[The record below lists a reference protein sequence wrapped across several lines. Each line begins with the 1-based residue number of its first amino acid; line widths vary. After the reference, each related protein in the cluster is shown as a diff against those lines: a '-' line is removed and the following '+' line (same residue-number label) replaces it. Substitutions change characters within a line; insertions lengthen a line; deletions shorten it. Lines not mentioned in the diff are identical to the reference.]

1 MRSVYD
7 STQVRAAEARLKEL
21 TAPGELMQR
30 AAYGLANEC
39 LSELHSRRGGVYG
52 ARAVLLVGPGG
63 NGGDALYS
71 GVSLL
76 RRGMAVRALLIA
88 DGSYPGARD
97 AFVRAGGVVG
107 STGDRD
113 AADTVAR
120 ADLVIDG
127 IAGLGSSRSV
137 ELPDGVAEAIAI
149 ADALVCAVDLPS
161 GVGGDTG
168 EVYDGAIH
176 ADMTVTFGAWK
187 PAQVLV
193 PARRLCGDV
202 RFVDIGLG
210 SHLTE
215 PVIDV
220 LDFADIAGVWPGPSY
235 DSHKYSTGVVGVV
248 AGSARYPGAA
258 VMCVGGAIR
267 SKPGMV
273 RYVGASDAIERVV
286 AAWPAA
292 VGATSIEEA
301 GRTNAWVIGPGMGT
315 DDAARSV
322 VDQSLGLTVPV
333 IYDADALTILADDV
347 DRLRERQ
354 GPTVLTPHGGEFTRL
369 FGEVGIDPVQSV
381 KTAARRTG
389 CVVLLKGPS
398 TIVAAPG
405 GRVLVNETGS
415 SKLATA
421 GTGDVLSGIIGA
433 ALAAGLPAE
442 IAAAAGAYVH
452 GALADQHDG
461 PLIAPDLLDELP
473 TFMARIYA

>member
-7 STQVRAAEARLKEL
+7 STQVRAAEARLKEF

-39 LSELHSRRGGVYG
+39 LNELHSRRGGVYG
-52 ARAVLLVGPGG
+52 ARAALLVGPGG

-71 GVSLL
+71 GVWLL
-76 RRGMAVRALLIA
+76 RRGIAVHALLV
-88 DGSYPGARD
+88 GVKSYPGARE
-97 AFVRAGGVVG
+97 AFVRAGGTVG
-107 STGDRD
+107 AISDAD
-113 AADTVAR
+113 AATAVSR

-137 ELPDGVAEAIAI
+137 ELPDSVAEAIATT
-149 ADALVCAVDLPS
+149 DALVCAVDLPS
-161 GVGGDTG
+161 GVNGDTG
-168 EVYDGAIH
+168 QAYDGAIH
-176 ADMTVTFGAWK
+176 ADMTATFGAWK
-187 PAQVLV
+187 PAQVLA

-210 SHLTE
+210 PHLTD
-215 PVIDV
+215 PRIDV
-220 LDFADIAGVWPGPSY
+220 LDYADIAAIWPGPSY
-235 DSHKYSTGVVGVV
+235 DSHKYSTGVVGVI
-248 AGSARYPGAA
+248 AGSAQYPGAA

-273 RYVGASDAIERVV
+273 RYVGAPDAIERIV

-292 VGATSIEEA
+292 VGATSIDDA

-322 VDQSLGLTVPV
+322 VRSSLSLDVPV
-333 IYDADALTILADDV
+333 IYDADALTILSGDV

-354 GPTVLTPHGGEFTRL
+354 APTVLTPHSGEFARL
-369 FGEVGIDPVQSV
+369 FGEVGDDPVESV
-381 KTAARRTG
+381 KAATRRTG

-433 ALAAGLPAE
+433 ALAAGLPAQ

-461 PLIAPDLLDELP
+461 PLIAPDLIDELP
-473 TFMARIYA
+473 AFMARLQA